1 MIGLKHGTESRK
13 MEIMHQME
21 LIYDLFYRDGDALLQ
36 RKTGKVALVK

>member
-1 MIGLKHGTESRK
+1 